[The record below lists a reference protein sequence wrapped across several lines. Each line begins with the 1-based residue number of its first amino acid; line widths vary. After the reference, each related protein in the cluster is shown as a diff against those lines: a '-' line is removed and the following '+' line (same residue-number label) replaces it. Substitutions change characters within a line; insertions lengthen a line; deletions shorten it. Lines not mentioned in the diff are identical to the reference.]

1 MVEQFREFIRNNGL
15 LDPGDPVVVGFSGGA
30 DSHCLLHLLASEGHP
45 IIAAHLHHGQR
56 SEADDDERFCRAASE
71 KLGARFVCERVDVPK
86 FAAVEKIGIE
96 EAGRIS
102 RQKFLCQV
110 AEQAECQKIAVGHT
124 LDDNIETV
132 FFNLARGTGL
142 RGLVGMSA
150 LRGKL
155 IRPLLFA
162 RRRDTESYCET
173 HGLDFIHDSTNF
185 NPQYSRVRTRA
196 NLIPAFESIHDGA
209 AENCSRTIAILRE
222 ENEWLDSVALELIRT
237 AKLAASHPLDFLTT
251 DSPRLSA
258 ESLRKH
264 PVGAIRRALYLLG
277 NGAFE
282 FSHLETLAL
291 KIKNCGKHSVTSEG
305 GRHHFQCDANHVAL
319 LNSDADV
326 LEEIALGWPGETRFE
341 NLNMTIRATTVEPQQ
356 PVSRDLLNVL
366 IDAGG
371 VNQPVIARPF
381 TPGDRIRPFGADTP
395 RKLQDLLTNAKVT
408 QMMKSRLPVLCDQSG
423 PFWVPGVALD
433 QRVGVSHETQTAFR
447 LVFGPISEPPPV

>member
-30 DSHCLLHLLASEGHP
+30 DSHCLLHLLASAGHP
-45 IIAAHLHHGQR
+45 VVAAHLHHGQR
-56 SEADDDERFCRAASE
+56 PEADDDEQFCRLASE
-71 KLGARFVCERVDVPK
+71 KLGATFVCEREDVPK

-102 RQKFLCQV
+102 RQNFLYRV
-110 AEQAECQKIAVGHT
+110 ADQAGCQKIALGHT

-185 NPQYSRVRTRA
+185 DPQYSRVRTRT

-222 ENEWLDSVALELIRT
+222 ENEWLDSLALELIRT
-237 AKLAASHPLDFLTT
+237 AKLAASHPLDFLTA
-251 DSPRLSA
+251 DSPRLST
-258 ESLRKH
+258 ETLRQH
-264 PVGAIRRALYLLG
+264 PPGAIRRALYLLG
-277 NGAFE
+277 NGEFE
-282 FSHLETLAL
+282 FSHLETLTL
-291 KIKNCGKHSVTSEG
+291 QIKNGGKHSVTSEG
-305 GRHHFQCDANHVAL
+305 GRHHIQCDENHVAL

-326 LEEIALGWPGETRFE
+326 LEEIALVWPGETRFE
-341 NLNMTIRATTVEPQQ
+341 SLNMRIRATTVEPKL
-356 PVSRDLLNVL
+356 PVSRDLFNVL
-366 IDAGG
+366 IDASS
-371 VNQPVIARPF
+371 VNPPIIARPF

-408 QMMKSRLPVLCDQSG
+408 QTMKSRLPVMCDQSG

-433 QRVGVSHETQTAFR
+433 QRVGVSEETQSAFR